1 MFGLGFYEWLVIL
14 AIVLLLFGGKKLPQL
29 GQALGNAMRGLK
41 KGLRGDDEIAAGD
54 EKPAPRLDDE
64 KRG

>member
-1 MFGLGFYEWLVIL
+1 MFGMGFYEWLVIL

-29 GQALGNAMRGLK
+29 GSALGNAGRGLK
-41 KGLRGDDEIAAGD
+41 KGLKGDDEIAAGED
-54 EKPAPRLDDE
+54 KPAARLEQD